1 MFECISPP
9 SPPQIAEW
17 LNLNDHDEFMNIY
30 AKVRSQ
36 VTKKSLDQLREHQL
50 SGMAAAGAAGA
61 GGAAGGGG
69 TSPGAVRKFSS
80 PSAAGQTPV
89 EGGGFGGTPGKKVLF
104 VMGNR
109 SLPGFLLQ
117 VSEFSHLI

>member
-1 MFECISPP
+1 
-9 SPPQIAEW
+9 
-17 LNLNDHDEFMNIY
+17 MNIY

-61 GGAAGGGG
+61 GGAAGGGSG

-104 VMGNR
+104 V
-109 SLPGFLLQ
+109 
-117 VSEFSHLI
+117 VSEFSH